1 MTGRPAKGPS
11 ASARDPHP
19 QVLAPTHL
27 TQPVKK
33 TAVNSHLNAATEL
46 SLLAGRVRAELPATI
61 ALTSLQGFAALVG
74 RELNMARRFG
84 TRPAVLLIDV
94 EVREPLGAA
103 AEPQSPPALALL
115 DALGARLRGRVRGH
129 DLVARIGERRFG
141 VVLQNVERAN
151 VLVVQQRLHQVLS
164 GPYDLAPHP
173 LYAALAS
180 GIAKCECPRVSGA
193 ELTRAAELAL
203 SQYSPEVLR
212 LAGRPKPAAQRPPL
226 GLLAPTSPRR

>member
-1 MTGRPAKGPS
+1 MKNIAANSPLNAGSEPCLLGGRP
-11 ASARDPHP
+11 
-19 QVLAPTHL
+19 
-27 TQPVKK
+27 
-33 TAVNSHLNAATEL
+33 
-46 SLLAGRVRAELPATI
+46 RAELPAPI

-94 EVREPLGAA
+94 EVREPLGALA
-103 AEPQSPPALALL
+103 ALHEPHGLALL
-115 DALGARLRGRVRGH
+115 DALGRRLRYRVRGS

-151 VLVVQQRLHQVLS
+151 VQVVQQRLHQVLS
-164 GPYDLAPHP
+164 GPYDLERHP
-173 LYAALAS
+173 LYAALVS

-203 SQYSPEVLR
+203 SHYSPEVLR
-212 LAGRPKPAAQRPPL
+212 LAGRPKPASLSAR
-226 GLLAPTSPRR
+226 

>member
-1 MTGRPAKGPS
+1 M
-11 ASARDPHP
+11 HN
-19 QVLAPTHL
+19 
-27 TQPVKK
+27 

-46 SLLAGRVRAELPATI
+46 GLLAGRVRAELAAPV
-61 ALTSLQGFAALVG
+61 ALTSLAGFAALVG

-94 EVREPLGAA
+94 EVREPLGAPTP
-103 AEPQSPPALALL
+103 PQSAHALALL

-129 DLVARIGERRFG
+129 DLVARVGERRFG

-151 VLVVQQRLHQVLS
+151 VQVVQQRLHQVLS
-164 GPYDLAPHP
+164 GPYDVAPHP
-173 LYAALAS
+173 LYAGLAS
-180 GIAKCECPRVSGA
+180 GIAKCECPRVSGS

-212 LAGRPKPAAQRPPL
+212 LAGRARPAAQRLPVGCSGPAL
-226 GLLAPTSPRR
+226 RT